1 MYATLGAVRSKTQ
14 KISPKKA
21 SDMLAANTTNRP
33 ISKPVVRSFADVM
46 RRGEWRVTHQGIAF
60 DTNGVLVDGQHRLAA
75 VLEAD
80 MPIEMTVFTEVP
92 PETFDVLDT
101 GKRRNAADVLAID
114 GETKTLMLASMLRTV
129 WLYQHRPE
137 QSWSGR
143 AASVSNPEIRQT
155 LGEHPGIRDC
165 VTLGERIAAETGMI
179 KSAAGAASYLVDHA
193 NPQAD
198 LDPWWEGIIEG
209 AGLGK
214 NDPRLRFRNT
224 MLRMARE
231 QASHTQR
238 RRNTREHV
246 ALYLKAFNAWAGGEA
261 LHQLRYSAQQPLPP
275 IATAGT

>member
-1 MYATLGAVRSKTQ
+1 
-14 KISPKKA
+14 
-21 SDMLAANTTNRP
+21 MLAANTTNRP